1 MSDSNMDIE
10 SSNTVNYQY
19 LGTPLNHFST
29 FEGSPSKT
37 PLAKLKSKTPL

>member
-29 FEGSPSKT
+29 FEGSPSKP